1 MIEGHKLIEAHFCNN
16 ERTSIEIFWRHD
28 DIENQESTVR
38 VEYCKADES
47 DEMYNW
53 LLTQMSV
60 DDLHEATFKNIKIQD
75 EIYREQVVAI
85 AKEDGL
91 IFDEKSDATS
101 TAALLANVLFN
112 YDQLHQKELLFQFK
126 LQVFEMD
133 EVRNASS
140 AVKSKIRKSETI
152 VDVVKH
158 VIKLLV

>member
-1 MIEGHKLIEAHFCNN
+1 MIEGHKLIQAHFCND
-16 ERTSIEIFWRHD
+16 ERTSVEMYWQHD
-28 DIENQESTVR
+28 DDEKQHTTVR

-53 LLTQMSV
+53 LLTQMSI
-60 DDLHEATFKNIKIQD
+60 DDLHEATFKHIKVQD
-75 EIYREQVVAI
+75 EIYREQVIAI

-112 YDQLHQKELLFQFK
+112 DDQLHQKELLFQFK

-133 EVRNASS
+133 EVKNAST
-140 AVKSKIRKSETI
+140 AVKSKIRKSETM
-152 VDVVKH
+152 VDVTKH
-158 VIKLLV
+158 VIELLV